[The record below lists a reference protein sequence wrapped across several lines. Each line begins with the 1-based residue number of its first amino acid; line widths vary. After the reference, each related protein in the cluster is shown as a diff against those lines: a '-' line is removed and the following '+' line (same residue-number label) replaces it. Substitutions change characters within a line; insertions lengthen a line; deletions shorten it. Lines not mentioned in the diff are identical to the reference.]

1 MSEPRVR
8 ILSPLF
14 WAAMVFCLACFAGAA
29 YVALTAVHAPLASTP
44 AHAKGPP

>member
-1 MSEPRVR
+1 VTEPRAR

-44 AHAKGPP
+44 AHAKGPA

>member
-1 MSEPRVR
+1 MSDDKPRP

-29 YVALTAVHAPLASTP
+29 YVALTAIHP
-44 AHAKGPP
+44 